1 MTLKKLFSL
10 SLFLFL
16 LLMVCSAGKVELED
30 LKYSFVLPDSYLTE
44 RKNTSSGY
52 QYFTAR
58 HPQDTIVMTVTS
70 ASYSGKSFD
79 SMSGSE
85 IQKLE
90 ESMQAQVRAYG
101 FTVVGCVSYTSNGI
115 KFLKY
120 EIKPP
125 KGYQIQYSAVKDRRL
140 VNFTFTFRST
150 PTSSERDEVLKI
162 VKSIRNI

>member
-1 MTLKKLFSL
+1 MRIDICRLPCDLEVRIFLYDELKINKGDCHDSKEVVFSQCI
-10 SLFLFL
+10 FI
-16 LLMVCSAGKVELED
+16 SAAYGMLCRESGAGG
-30 LKYSFVLPDSYLTE
+30 LKYSFVLPDSYSTE

-101 FTVVGCVSYTSNGI
+101 LHCRRMRLLYFKRDKVP
-115 KFLKY
+115 
-120 EIKPP
+120 EI
-125 KGYQIQYSAVKDRRL
+125 
-140 VNFTFTFRST
+140 
-150 PTSSERDEVLKI
+150 
-162 VKSIRNI
+162 